1 MSAVLL
7 SMAFLGIGL
16 AVGFLAQR
24 SRMCFVAGLRDWIL
38 VRDGELLTGLF
49 AFLATVW
56 LLTSVLTA
64 LGLLHQG
71 VPEYGASR
79 GGVFAVA
86 DGPRAAA
93 GAPPGGASAMLLRDA
108 VHLRLSSLVNRFF
121 FVTLAGGFLVGVFS
135 VIAGGCVMRQHVLC
149 AQGDRNA
156 LFYLAGFY
164 GAVVVYYALLSRFF
178 GWVYT

>member
-7 SMAFLGIGL
+7 SLVFLGIGCT
-16 AVGFLAQR
+16 VGFLAQR

-38 VRDGELLTGLF
+38 VRDAELLTGLF
-49 AFLATVW
+49 SFLATVW
-56 LLTSVLTA
+56 VLTSVFAA

-71 VPEYGASR
+71 APEYGATPGLRPAPGVVASGEPSPAPALSLVRLGDASR
-79 GGVFAVA
+79 
-86 DGPRAAA
+86 
-93 GAPPGGASAMLLRDA
+93 AS
-108 VHLRLSSLVNRFF
+108 LSSLLNNFF
-121 FVTLAGGFLVGVFS
+121 LATLAGGFLIGVFS

-178 GWVYT
+178 DWANA

>member
-7 SMAFLGIGL
+7 SLVFLGIGC

-38 VRDGELLTGLF
+38 VRDAELLTGLF
-49 AFLATVW
+49 SFLATVW
-56 LLTSVLTA
+56 VLTSVFAA

-71 VPEYGASR
+71 VPEYGAT
-79 GGVFAVA
+79 VVA
-86 DGPRAAA
+86 SGEPSP
-93 GAPPGGASAMLLRDA
+93 APALTLVRLGDASHAS
-108 VHLRLSSLVNRFF
+108 LSSLLNNFF
-121 FVTLAGGFLVGVFS
+121 LATLAGGFLIGVFS

-149 AQGDRNA
+149 VQGDRNA

-164 GAVVVYYALLSRFF
+164 GAVVAYYALLSRFF
-178 GWVYT
+178 DWAHA

>member
-1 MSAVLL
+1 MSTVLL
-7 SMAFLGIGL
+7 SLVFLGVGL

-38 VRDGELLTGLF
+38 VKDAELLTGLF
-49 AFLATVW
+49 SFLATVW

-71 VPEYGASR
+71 VPVYGA
-79 GGVFAVA
+79 
-86 DGPRAAA
+86 RAAA
-93 GAPPGGASAMLLRDA
+93 GVEPGVLLRD
-108 VHLRLSSLVNRFF
+108 VSLPRLSSLISRFF
-121 FVTLAGGFLVGVFS
+121 FVSLAGGFFVGVFS

-156 LFYLAGFY
+156 LYYLAGFY

-178 GWVYT
+178 TWVYA